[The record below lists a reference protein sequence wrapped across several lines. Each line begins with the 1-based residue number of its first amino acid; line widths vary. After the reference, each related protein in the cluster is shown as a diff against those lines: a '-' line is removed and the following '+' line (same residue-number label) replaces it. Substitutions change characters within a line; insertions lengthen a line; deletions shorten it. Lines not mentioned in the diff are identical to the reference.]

1 MSNRWPVMNATEK
14 TFQDGISALNQRK
27 LAEAEQLFIQ
37 TQRSEHAIKVRALS
51 LKADMQTV

>member
-1 MSNRWPVMNATEK
+1 MNATEK
-14 TFQDGISALNQRK
+14 TFQNGISALNQRK

-37 TQRSEHAIKVRALS
+37 TRRSEHPIKRALPLFT